1 MDQRMDEQISA
12 LYTEMFDY
20 MFSYALPALGSPGL
34 AEEAVQETFVIA
46 CQKPDKLLNS
56 PNPKGWLVLTL
67 KNVVHN
73 QLRSRARLSYYI
85 MKYAENRA
93 LVFNNEEAAC
103 DDYTAIEYS
112 DIVSPKDFAMLRMY
126 VFDKCSMLE
135 ISKKYGISVDA
146 TNKRIQRARSKLKL
160 VEEETQKIV

>member
-1 MDQRMDEQISA
+1 MDQHMDDQISA
-12 LYTEMFDY
+12 LYTEMFDFMY
-20 MFSYALPALGSPGL
+20 SYALAALGSPGL
-34 AEEAVQETFVIA
+34 AEEAVQETFMIA
-46 CQKPDKLLNS
+46 CQKPEKLLNS

-73 QLRSRARLSYYI
+73 QLRAKARLSYYI

-93 LVFNNEEAAC
+93 LVFDNVDAAC

-112 DIVSPKDFAMLRMY
+112 DIISSKDFAMLRMY

-135 ISKKYGISVDA
+135 ISQKFGISVEA
-146 TNKRIQRARSKLKL
+146 TNKRIQRARSKLRIN
-160 VEEETQKIV
+160 EEKIQEIV

>member
-1 MDQRMDEQISA
+1 MDKHMDEQISA
-12 LYTEMFDY
+12 LYTEMY
-20 MFSYALPALGSPGL
+20 ASMYSYALSALGSPGL
-34 AEEAVQETFVIA
+34 AEEAVQETFMIA
-46 CQKPDKLLNS
+46 CRKPEELLNS

-73 QLRSRARLSYYI
+73 QLRARARLSHYI

-93 LVFNNEEAAC
+93 LVFNNDEAAC

-135 ISKKYGISVDA
+135 ISKKFGISVDA
-146 TNKRIQRARSKLKL
+146 TSKRIQRARSRLKTN
-160 VEEETQKIV
+160 EEKMQKI